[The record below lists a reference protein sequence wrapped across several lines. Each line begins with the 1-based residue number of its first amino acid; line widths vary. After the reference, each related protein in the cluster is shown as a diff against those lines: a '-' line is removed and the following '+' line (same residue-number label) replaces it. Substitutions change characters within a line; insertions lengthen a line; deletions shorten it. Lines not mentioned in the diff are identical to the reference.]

1 MDHSTHEDEIL
12 IKLIAQG
19 QTDALAELYDRY
31 GRLVFSLA
39 VDSVGDAATAEEITQ
54 DVFTSV
60 WVKAHT
66 YRADQ
71 ARVRTW
77 LTSIAR
83 HRAIDALRRKGV
95 RPEGHA
101 IAWTSMVSSAI
112 PSTGS
117 PEESVELSE
126 QRQRV
131 RADIARLPEEQRLV
145 LSMAFYQGYT
155 HRQIAETLGHPLGT
169 VKTRIRLAMQKLRD
183 SLQNG
188 QEPEEVNPVG
198 SDVRMGK

>member
-1 MDHSTHEDEIL
+1 MEHSAREDEVL
-12 IKLIAQG
+12 IQLVAQG
-19 QTDALAELYDRY
+19 KTDALAELYDRY

-39 VDSVGDAATAEEITQ
+39 IDSVGDAATAEEITQ

-60 WVKAHT
+60 WEKAHT
-66 YRADQ
+66 YRSDQ

-95 RPEGHA
+95 RPEGHSV
-101 IAWTSMVSSAI
+101 AWTAMAPSAV

-117 PEESVELSE
+117 PEETLELSE

-183 SLQNG
+183 SLQDG
-188 QEPEEVNPVG
+188 QEVEEANPVG
-198 SDVRMGK
+198 PDVRMGK